1 MGTGHGQGQEATTA
15 TISAGPAQ
23 HLPEQVGAG
32 CYKLRLSCPVGF
44 CLICLVVNKKCQQ
57 NLPTKIV

>member
-15 TISAGPAQ
+15 TIRAGPAQ
-23 HLPEQVGAG
+23 HLPEQARAE
-32 CYKLRLSCPVGF
+32 LL
-44 CLICLVVNKKCQQ
+44 QQ